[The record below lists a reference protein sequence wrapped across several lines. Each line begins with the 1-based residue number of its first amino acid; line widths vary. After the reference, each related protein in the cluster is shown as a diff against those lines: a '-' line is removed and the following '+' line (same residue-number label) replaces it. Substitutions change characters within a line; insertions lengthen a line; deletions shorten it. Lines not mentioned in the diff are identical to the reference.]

1 MRRFESSRPSHAVPT
16 APPGPAGRARP
27 VADLTHAGPADTRI
41 DSALRDGLDR
51 RRHDADM
58 MAPGVPSDAVVGH
71 RREVTGDV
79 LHSHRGR
86 VGHLAPPRARG
97 GRTGG
102 GRGAAC
108 GAALPAEDP
117 TVTPADE
124 VDATA
129 SPQAEPRAAV
139 PEPPEPAGSA
149 PQDAPP
155 GFPVV
160 GIGASAGGVEALEGF
175 FRGVPAAPGMAFVV
189 VTHLGRG
196 RTSLLHEIV
205 ARHTVLEVQVAADG
219 VPVRPDRVYVMA
231 VAGVLTIQGGVLH
244 LSEPGADKPERKP
257 VDVFFSALALDQGER
272 AAGVV
277 LSGGDGDGTLGVKA
291 IKEHGGLALAQVA
304 DRDGPAHSG
313 MPDSAIAAGF
323 VDFAVPAERM
333 GAHLVAFARAL
344 RQPGGVAALLEAQGT
359 AAHGLRQ
366 EICDI
371 LRRQVG
377 HDFAGYKPS
386 TFGRRV
392 ERRMQVTQRE
402 TIEGYVEL
410 LRADPAEVR
419 LLFRDLLINVT
430 DFFRDAEAFAALAGD
445 VIPGLFEGRGAGDTV
460 RVWVP
465 GCATGEEAYSL
476 AMLLREHLD
485 TLDVQPRV
493 QIFATDI
500 DEHALS
506 VARAA
511 RYPLA
516 LLGSVS
522 AARRQRFLVRD
533 GAAFVLARE
542 VREMCLFSLHSV
554 LRDPPFSR
562 IDLISCRNL
571 LIYFDTDTQ
580 NQVLPTFHYALRPA
594 GILFLGL
601 SENTSQFTDLFA
613 RVDGRQRIF
622 RARTEGVPTV
632 RLPMLVGTRGLARA
646 ERAAPAGALA
656 LRQAV
661 EGQVL
666 DRFAPPH
673 VVVTGEGEVV
683 YYSARTGRY
692 LEPAAGAPTRQVLS
706 LVRRELRLDLRAV
719 LQESVAS
726 GRPSSCERLA
736 LELDGGQVQLLSLV
750 AEPLRDQGQGERL
763 FVVLFREAGPAMA
776 REDAQNRGPV
786 ASEAAVAA
794 LEGELHDVRGRL
806 QFTVEEYETALE
818 ELKVSNEELTSVNE
832 EMQSSNEELEA
843 SREELQSLN
852 EELQTVNTELHGKI
866 EALDQAH
873 GDLQNLFESTDIA
886 TVFLDAGLAIRS
898 FTPAASR
905 VFNILPGDRGRVI
918 TDLASR
924 IPLPGFDADLRA
936 VLDGGTAL
944 ERRVDLDEGRE
955 TFLVRLVPY
964 RDMARRIDGAVVSF
978 LDVTGLTRAE
988 ARQRVL
994 IAELQHRTR
1003 NLLAVV
1009 QAIARQTLGRTA
1021 AAAGAPDGTAGV
1033 GEAALAAY
1041 MERLSAL
1048 SRVQGL
1054 LSRAGNGEEV
1064 GLAEIV
1070 ALELRAH
1077 VAPGDPRVAVSG
1089 PAVTLSADRV
1099 QTFALALHELTTN
1112 AVKHGA
1118 LRGPQGRLDIAWA
1131 VEDGTRLVLDWRE
1144 SGVAMPADRAERRG
1158 YGRVLIEQALAFTL
1172 QARTRLAF
1180 GADGVTCRVEMSLAP
1195 GDAAAAEGPPAPP
1208 THVPPARPAA

>member
-1 MRRFESSRPSHAVPT
+1 MPE
-16 APPGPAGRARP
+16 PPASGPAGF
-27 VADLTHAGPADTRI
+27 
-41 DSALRDGLDR
+41 
-51 RRHDADM
+51 
-58 MAPGVPSDAVVGH
+58 
-71 RREVTGDV
+71 
-79 LHSHRGR
+79 
-86 VGHLAPPRARG
+86 APPD
-97 GRTGG
+97 T
-102 GRGAAC
+102 
-108 GAALPAEDP
+108 
-117 TVTPADE
+117 
-124 VDATA
+124 
-129 SPQAEPRAAV
+129 
-139 PEPPEPAGSA
+139 
-149 PQDAPP
+149 PP

-175 FRGVPAAPGMAFVV
+175 FRGMPSAPGMAFVV

-196 RTSLLHEIV
+196 RVSVLNEIV
-205 ARHTVLEVQVAADG
+205 ARHTTLEVQVAADG
-219 VPVRPDRVYVMA
+219 LVVRPDRVYVLA
-231 VAGVLTIQGGVLH
+231 VAGVLTIHGGVLR
-244 LSEPGADKPERKP
+244 LAEPGTDRPERKP
-257 VDVFFSALALDQGER
+257 VDVFFSALALDQGEG

-277 LSGGDGDGTLGVKA
+277 LSGGDGDGTLGIKA

-304 DRDGPAHSG
+304 DGDGPAHPG
-313 MPDSAIAAGF
+313 MPDSAIATGF

-344 RQPGGVAALLEAQGT
+344 RQPGGVAALLDAQGT

-402 TIEGYVEL
+402 TIEGYVAL
-410 LRADPAEVR
+410 LRAEPAEVR

-430 DFFRDAEAFAALAGD
+430 DFFRDAEAFAALAED
-445 VIPGLFEGRGAGDTV
+445 VIPELFEGRGADETV

-571 LIYFDTDTQ
+571 LIYFDLDTQ

-632 RLPMLVGTRGLARA
+632 RLPMLVGARGVMRA
-646 ERAAPAGALA
+646 ERAAPTGAVA

-692 LEPAAGAPTRQVLS
+692 LEPAAGAPTRQLLA

-719 LQESVAS
+719 LQEAVAS
-726 GRPSSCERLA
+726 GRPASCERLA
-736 LELDGGQVQLLSLV
+736 LELEGGQVQLLSLV

-794 LEGELHDVRGRL
+794 LEGELRDVRERL

-852 EELQTVNTELHGKI
+852 EELQTVNAELHGKV
-866 EALDQAH
+866 EALDLAH
-873 GDLQNLFESTDIA
+873 GDLQNLFESTDVA

-924 IPLPGFDADLRA
+924 FPLPGFDADLRA
-936 VLDGGTAL
+936 VLDGDAL

-978 LDVTGLTRAE
+978 LDVTVLTRAE

-1021 AAAGAPDGTAGV
+1021 PRDGPDGTPAGAPGIGD
-1033 GEAALAAY
+1033 AALAAY

-1054 LSRAGNGEEV
+1054 LSQAGDGNEI

-1077 VAPGDPRVAVSG
+1077 VAPGDPRVGVSG

-1144 SGVAMPADRAERRG
+1144 SGVAMPPDHAERRG

-1180 GADGVTCRVEMSLAP
+1180 GADGVTCRIEMSLAP
-1195 GDAAAAEGPPAPP
+1195 GDAAAAKG
-1208 THVPPARPAA
+1208 PPARPVRALPERPAA